1 MDFLDAAHRIRGRA
15 VNLRDTESQ
24 ARAGGVTSL
33 KAMLSKR
40 THTCQNSQ
48 NAFLQVAVSIAKANR
63 RSQIEQDYCL
73 EVGV

>member
-48 NAFLQVAVSIAKANR
+48 KQVAVSIAKANR